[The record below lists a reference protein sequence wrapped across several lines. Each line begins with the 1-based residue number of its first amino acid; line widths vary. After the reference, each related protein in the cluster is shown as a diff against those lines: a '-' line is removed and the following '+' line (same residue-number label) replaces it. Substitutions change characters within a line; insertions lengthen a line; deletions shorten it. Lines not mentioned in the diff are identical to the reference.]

1 MFPRHRTVEDLKKA
15 GAPGV
20 RRRVFPTVSAWLW
33 RVSCTE
39 VRMLRMIVASLA
51 VACMAPAGVRADAL
65 GDFPDPTRPIGR
77 APSAPPVPR
86 EPVVE
91 HRRDELEATF
101 ISAARK
107 LALINGR
114 YVAVG
119 DKVGDAVVA
128 EIRAYEVV
136 LTSRHGQR
144 VLRMVPRLTKPAEV
158 GGAIPSRLSE
168 VK

>member
-1 MFPRHRTVEDLKKA
+1 MFPRCGTVEGLKKA
-15 GAPGV
+15 GAPRR
-20 RRRVFPTVSAWLW
+20 RRRVFLTVSTWLW
-33 RVSCTE
+33 RVLCTE

-51 VACMAPAGVRADAL
+51 VVCMAPAGVRADAL

-77 APSAPPVPR
+77 APAAPR
-86 EPVVE
+86 EPVE
-91 HRRDELEATF
+91 QRRDELEATF

-128 EIRAYEVV
+128 DIRAYEVV
-136 LTSRHGQR
+136 LTSRYGQR
-144 VLRMVPRLTKPAEV
+144 VLRMVPRLTKPADV